1 LILFSKAKSLF
12 QLIRRGSTFG
22 AEHMLKNNLSGQGRT
37 ESKSLDLHRL
47 REACSAT
54 EFADVDPISSDRINE
69 TVADGTLALDFQVE
83 TSAEEFFNNSHG
95 ERAKGTFHKVD
106 VVRWEHD
113 ETDWKIEA
121 VEFTPPA
128 NPAGKPR
135 TQKDVRASAIRVRA
149 IASSHGWLSP
159 KSSRALEKLG
169 NPKTKLDQSDVNALN
184 YLLRRCANI
193 SEITYDVKVLLT
205 VAN

>member
-1 LILFSKAKSLF
+1 MILFSKAKSLF
-12 QLIRRGSTFG
+12 QLIRRGSTSG
-22 AEHMLKNNLSGQGRT
+22 AEHTPKNSLSSQGRT
-37 ESKSLDLHRL
+37 DGKSLDLHRL
-47 REACSAT
+47 REAFSVT
-54 EFADVDPISSDRINE
+54 EFADVDPISNDRINE
-69 TVADGTLALDFQVE
+69 TVADGTLTADFQVE

-135 TQKDVRASAIRVRA
+135 TQKDVRASAIRVHA

-184 YLLRRCANI
+184 YLLGRCANI
-193 SEITYDVKVLLT
+193 SEITHDVKVLLT

>member
-1 LILFSKAKSLF
+1 MFSKAKSLF

-37 ESKSLDLHRL
+37 ESQSLDLHRL
-47 REACSAT
+47 REAFSVT

-83 TSAEEFFNNSHG
+83 TGAEEFFNNSHG
-95 ERAKGTFHKVD
+95 EQAKGTFQKVE

-121 VEFTPPA
+121 VEFTPPC
-128 NPAGKPR
+128 KPGR
-135 TQKDVRASAIRVRA
+135 QTTHSERCSRICN
-149 IASSHGWLSP
+149 
-159 KSSRALEKLG
+159 SRACYCFITRLAISKVKSRARKAWEPENQTGSIRCKRSELSSGAMRQYLG
-169 NPKTKLDQSDVNALN
+169 DNV
-184 YLLRRCANI
+184 
-193 SEITYDVKVLLT
+193 
-205 VAN
+205 